1 MGLFGPV
8 LPPIMVGEADRHAL
22 VVLALGGIGHT
33 ADQADDLLYELG
45 RAAVVPDNA
54 LPPDVVRMGSEVVAR
69 IDGADVRYVSLSY
82 PDDVGP
88 NGLSILSPPGTLLLG
103 LRAGQSMTWT
113 DRDGKRHDVR
123 ALAVSNRGQG

>member
-45 RAAVVPDNA
+45 RAAVVPTTPCRPMWCAWAPKWSRASTAQTSDTSRCHIRTTSDPMA
-54 LPPDVVRMGSEVVAR
+54 SPSSLHPEPCFWASVP
-69 IDGADVRYVSLSY
+69 VS
-82 PDDVGP
+82 
-88 NGLSILSPPGTLLLG
+88 
-103 LRAGQSMTWT
+103 R
-113 DRDGKRHDVR
+113 
-123 ALAVSNRGQG
+123 